1 MESVMKHTKEM
12 LLIKV
17 EDLVPSPYNV
27 RRYSASQVEELA
39 ALIASQGLL
48 QNLIVTEQ
56 VVGRGKRQQ
65 TRFGVVAGERRRRAL
80 VLLQERKAL
89 AAGHEVLCEL
99 VSADHAVEI
108 SLAENSGR
116 EAMHPADEFEAFNA
130 LVQKGRGIEDVA
142 ARFGVS
148 PVVVQRRLKLAA
160 LSPKLLALYREDGI
174 NLDQLTALCLSSDHA
189 LQERAWFEA
198 QPWDR
203 APAALRKRLTE
214 GEVLAHQSALAR
226 FVGVEAYEA
235 AGGAVRRDLFDS
247 DQSCW
252 ICDPDLL
259 RRLAGEKLDAE
270 AEVVRG
276 EGWAWVEARIQL
288 DSVGLRAF
296 SRCEPGVR
304 APTADEKR
312 ALAELDQ
319 RSAELDAEQQALD
332 DSDTWTPTD
341 GERIDLEEQDIEARR
356 KAIQVGRQVWRDEDK
371 AHAGVIVT
379 VGRDGGTEIIRG
391 LIRAE
396 DRRATKGEGRSR
408 GAGKDA
414 AETARLAPASTES
427 AEQRAPFSETLLRR
441 LTAHRTVALQAVL
454 ARDAHAPLVALTH
467 ALALQVFER
476 VGLEARSAVQITARP
491 PRHELLRAADD
502 LPAGRAWSDLEA
514 RRAVWIER
522 LPQAEGEWLDWL
534 AALPQAELLDLL
546 GLCSASLALVP
557 TGPASAASSLERLA
571 GLDMRQWWEPTPE
584 AFLNHVSKAQI
595 AQALKEGGAGSDVSA
610 ASGMKKGE
618 LATLAAAKLA
628 GKGWLPEPLKAVAC
642 T

>member
-1 MESVMKHTKEM
+1 MKHTKEM

-27 RRYSASQVEELA
+27 RRYSAGQVEELA

-99 VSADHAVEI
+99 VSADLAVEI

-116 EAMHPADEFEAFNA
+116 EAMHPADEFEAFHA

-148 PVVVQRRLKLAA
+148 PVVVQRRLRLAA
-160 LSPKLLALYREDGI
+160 LSPKLLALYRDDGI
-174 NLDQLTALCLSSDHA
+174 NLDQLMALCLTSDHA
-189 LQERAWFEA
+189 VQELAWFEA

-259 RRLAGEKLDAE
+259 RRLASEKLDAE

-276 EGWAWVEARIQL
+276 EGWAWVEARIEL

-356 KAIQVGRQVWRDEDK
+356 KVIKESRQVWRDEDK
-371 AHAGVIVT
+371 AHAGVVVT
-379 VGRDGGTEIIRG
+379 VGRDGSTEIIRG

-396 DRRATKGEGRSR
+396 DWRATNAEGRSR
-408 GAGKDA
+408 GARKDA
-414 AETARLAPASTES
+414 AEVARLAPASTES
-427 AEQRAPFSETLLRR
+427 VEQRAPFSETLLRR
-441 LTAHRTVALQAVL
+441 LAAHRTAALQAVL
-454 ARDAHAPLVALTH
+454 AQDAQAPLVALTH

-476 VGLEARSAVQITARP
+476 FGLEARSALQITARP

-502 LPAGRAWSDLEA
+502 LPSGRAWADLEA
-514 RRAVWIER
+514 RRAVWLER
-522 LPQAEGEWLDWL
+522 LPQAEGEWMDWL

-557 TGPASAASSLERLA
+557 TRRASVASSLERLA

-610 ASGMKKGE
+610 ASGMKKGD
-618 LATLAAAKLA
+618 LATLAATKLV
-628 GKGWLPEPLKAVAC
+628 GKGWLPEPLKVVAC

>member
-12 LLIKV
+12 LLIKI

-27 RRYSASQVEELA
+27 RRYSAGQVEELA

-89 AAGHEVLCEL
+89 PAGHEVLCEL
-99 VSADHAVEI
+99 VSADLAVEI

-148 PVVVQRRLKLAA
+148 PVVVQRRLRLAA
-160 LSPKLLALYREDGI
+160 LSPKLLALYREDGV
-174 NLDQLTALCLSSDHA
+174 NLDQLMALCLSSDHA

-276 EGWAWVEARIQL
+276 EGWAWVEARIEL

-379 VGRDGGTEIIRG
+379 VGREGCTEIIRG

-396 DRRATKGEGRSR
+396 DRRATKGEGHSR

-414 AETARLAPASTES
+414 VETARLAPESTES

-441 LTAHRTVALQAVL
+441 LAAHRTVALQAVL
-454 ARDAHAPLVALTH
+454 ARDAQAPLVALTH

-476 VGLEARSAVQITARP
+476 FGLEARSALQITARP
-491 PRHELLRAADD
+491 PRHELLRAADE
-502 LPAGRAWSDLEA
+502 LPAGRAWSELEA
-514 RRAVWIER
+514 RRALWLER

-557 TGPASAASSLERLA
+557 TGPASVANTLERLA

-595 AQALKEGGAGSDVSA
+595 AQALKEGGAGLDVSA
-610 ASGMKKGE
+610 ASGMKKGD
-618 LATLAAAKLA
+618 LATLAATKLA

>member
-1 MESVMKHTKEM
+1 MKHTKEM

-17 EDLVPSPYNV
+17 EDLMPSPYNV
-27 RRYSASQVEELA
+27 RRYSAGQVEELA

-65 TRFGVVAGERRRRAL
+65 TKFGVVAGERRRRAL

-116 EAMHPADEFEAFNA
+116 EAMHPADEFDAFHA
-130 LVQKGRGIEDVA
+130 LVQQGRGIEDVA

-160 LSPKLLALYREDGI
+160 LSPKLLALYREDGA
-174 NLDQLTALCLSSDHA
+174 NLDQLMALCLSSDHA
-189 LQERAWFEA
+189 AQERAWFDA
-198 QPWDR
+198 QPWER
-203 APAALRKRLTE
+203 TPAALRKRLTE

-226 FVGVEAYEA
+226 FVGIEAYEA

-252 ICDPDLL
+252 ICDPELL

-270 AEVVRG
+270 AQAVRG
-276 EGWAWVEARIQL
+276 EGWAWVEARIEL
-288 DSVGLRAF
+288 DSAALRAF

-304 APTADEKR
+304 APSAEQKK

-319 RSAELDAEQQALD
+319 RSKELDAEQQALD
-332 DSDTWTPTD
+332 DNDTWTPSD

-356 KAIQVGRQVWRDEDK
+356 KAIQVARQVWRDQDK
-371 AHAGVIVT
+371 ARAGVIVT
-379 VGRDGGTEIIRG
+379 VGRDGSTEIIRG
-391 LIRAE
+391 LLRPE
-396 DRRATKGEGRSR
+396 DRQATKAEARSR
-408 GAGKDA
+408 TAREQA
-414 AETARLAPASTES
+414 AESGSHEPATTES
-427 AEQRAPFSETLLRR
+427 AEPRAPFSETLLRR
-441 LTAHRTVALQAVL
+441 LAAHRTAALQAVL

-467 ALALQVFER
+467 ALALQVFDR
-476 VGLEARSAVQITARP
+476 FGLEARSALQITARP

-502 LPAGRAWSDLEA
+502 LPAGRAWTDLEA
-514 RRAVWIER
+514 RRAVWLER
-522 LPQAEGEWLDWL
+522 LPHAESGWLDWL
-534 AALPQAELLDLL
+534 AALPQPELLELL
-546 GLCSASLALVP
+546 GLCAASLALVP
-557 TGPASAASSLERLA
+557 TGPASAAGGLERLA

-595 AQALKEGGAGSDVSA
+595 AQALKEGGAGSDASA

-618 LATLAAAKLA
+618 LANLAATKLA
-628 GKGWLPEPLKAVAC
+628 GKGWLPEPLKAVVCA
-642 T
+642 

>member
-1 MESVMKHTKEM
+1 MKHTKEM

-27 RRYSASQVEELA
+27 RRYSVGQVEELA

-80 VLLQERKAL
+80 LLLQERKAL

-116 EAMHPADEFEAFNA
+116 EAMHPADEFDAFRA
-130 LVQKGRGIEDVA
+130 LVQQGRGIEDVA

-160 LSPKLLALYREDGI
+160 LSPKLLALYREDGV
-174 NLDQLTALCLSSDHA
+174 NLDQLMALCLSSDHA
-189 LQERAWFEA
+189 AQERVWFEA
-198 QPWDR
+198 QPWER
-203 APAALRKRLTE
+203 TPAALRKRLTE

-226 FVGVEAYEA
+226 FVGTEAYEA

-270 AEVVRG
+270 AQAVRYEV
-276 EGWAWVEARIQL
+276 WAWVEARIEL
-288 DSVGLRAF
+288 DSAALRAF
-296 SRCEPGVR
+296 ARCEPGVR
-304 APTADEKR
+304 APSADERK

-319 RSAELDAEQQALD
+319 RSKELDAEQQALD
-332 DSDTWTPTD
+332 DNDTWTPAD

-356 KAIQVGRQVWRDEDK
+356 KAIQVGRQVWRDDDK
-371 AHAGVIVT
+371 ARAGVIVT
-379 VGRDGGTEIIRG
+379 VGRDGSTEVIRG

-396 DRRATKGEGRSR
+396 DLRSAKADARSR
-408 GAGKDA
+408 SAGKQA
-414 AETARLAPASTES
+414 TATGEHEPATTDS
-427 AEQRAPFSETLLRR
+427 AEARAPFSETLLRR
-441 LTAHRTVALQAVL
+441 LAAHRTAALQAVL

-467 ALALQVFER
+467 VLALQVFER
-476 VGLEARSAVQITARP
+476 FGLEARSALQITARP

-502 LPAGRAWSDLEA
+502 LPAGRAWTDLEA
-514 RRAVWIER
+514 RRAVWLER
-522 LPQAEGEWLDWL
+522 LPQAESGWLDWL
-534 AALPQAELLDLL
+534 AALPQPELLNLL
-546 GLCSASLALVP
+546 GLCAAGLALVP
-557 TGPASAASSLERLA
+557 TGPASAAGGLERLA
-571 GLDMRQWWEPTPE
+571 GLDMRHWWEPTPE

-595 AQALKEGGAGSDVSA
+595 AQALKEGGAGSEASA
-610 ASGMKKGE
+610 ASGMKKDE
-618 LATLAAAKLA
+618 LANLAATKLA